1 MMQNRYVKN
10 IFDKFKY
17 YRLSIIITI
26 AVLVILLIRYPT
38 EACPDNARYILSAI
52 SQSLAA
58 LLALVFTITLVAAQM
73 TRRYTA
79 MDEIIFRSE
88 TTALMSAYGI
98 GIILPVLMLKFGF
111 WYKGVIVSICI
122 AAFCVFSLF
131 PFLRGVNTTLK
142 EIGIANLVEE
152 AEEALYLGFEA
163 KAIHRVVELE
173 EIGEDVVKRRREER
187 AVQIVNGLASIGTEA
202 LDNNK
207 KFEKLILRVVKILS
221 RMGLQAANNKLDN
234 AVLHVGEGLKDIG
247 VKIAIKQW
255 TSEMRSV
262 IIGLER
268 IGSSAAENGLN
279 AKHSIVIGLWVLGAA
294 VKEYLPGCAGD
305 VKRSL
310 KKLEEN
316 IDRELWNS
324 CFVKAKDQIN
334 QIDALEIKYLYEFKE
349 YYDGDGASY

>member
-1 MMQNRYVKN
+1 M
-10 IFDKFKY
+10 
-17 YRLSIIITI
+17 
-26 AVLVILLIRYPT
+26 
-38 EACPDNARYILSAI
+38 
-52 SQSLAA
+52 
-58 LLALVFTITLVAAQM
+58 FTITLVAAQK
-73 TRRYTA
+73 TRRRYTA
-79 MDEIIFRSE
+79 MNTIMLRSE
-88 TTALMSAYGI
+88 TIFLMIVFGI
-98 GIILPVLMLKFGF
+98 GIMLPVLTLKFGY
-111 WYKGVIVSICI
+111 WYEGLIGSIVI
-122 AAFCVFSLF
+122 ATFCVFSLF
-131 PFLRGVNTTLK
+131 PFLLGVITRLDELAIDNA
-142 EIGIANLVEE
+142 IDNLVEE
-152 AEEALYLGFEA
+152 AKEAIYSGFEA
-163 KAIHRVVELE
+163 KVVNRVVELE